1 MIESQWVFI
10 LAILLFLIG
19 LYGVLV
25 KRNLIKIVIGLMI
38 MEYAINLIF
47 ALIGYRTGGTSP
59 ISFSTAAENAKAI
72 FVDPLPQALVLT
84 AIVIGLGTTALLV
97 SFAVRIFEK
106 YDTFDVRKIRKL
118 RG

>member
-1 MIESQWVFI
+1 MILFI

-19 LYGVLV
+19 LYGVMV
-25 KRNLIKIVIGLMI
+25 KRNLIKMIIGLMI
-38 MEYAINLIF
+38 MEYAVNLIF
-47 ALIGYRTGGTSP
+47 TLVGYRSGGTAP
-59 ISFSTAAENAKAI
+59 IVSGTDNVLY
-72 FVDPLPQALVLT
+72 VDPLPQALVLT
-84 AIVIGLGTTALLV
+84 AIVIGLGTTALAV

>member
-1 MIESQWVFI
+1 MILFI

-25 KRNLIKIVIGLMI
+25 KRNLIKMIIGLMI

-47 ALIGYRTGGTSP
+47 ALMGYIKEGTAP
-59 ISFSTAAENAKAI
+59 IFKAKI
-72 FVDPLPQALVLT
+72 TNYVDPLPQALVLT

-97 SFAVRIFEK
+97 SFAVRIYKK

>member
-1 MIESQWVFI
+1 
-10 LAILLFLIG
+10 
-19 LYGVLV
+19 V
-25 KRNLIKIVIGLMI
+25 KRNLVKIIISLMI
-38 MEYAINLIF
+38 LEYAINLFF
-47 ALIGYRTGGTSP
+47 ALVGYREGGTAP
-59 ISFSTAAENAKAI
+59 ILSEGFAGKF

-97 SFAVRIFEK
+97 SFAVRIYEK